1 MKILLTGGSGF
12 LGSHVADELTKKG
25 HQVTIFD
32 NKKSI
37 WANKKQKIIIGDI
50 RNLKKLNSAVKGKDF
65 IYHFAA
71 LADLNEAKSKPLKT
85 VEINILGTVNL
96 LNLAKKNNVK
106 RFVYASTIYVVSE
119 NGGFY
124 RSSKKASED
133 YIEEFQK
140 TFNLDFTI
148 LRFGSLYGPRAD
160 ETNGVKKI
168 LRGAIKNNILI
179 YEGSKNAEREYIHV
193 QDAAKISAEVVKKKF
208 INKYL
213 TLTGKRKIKVKSLLQ
228 YLSKILKVKEK
239 IIYNNK
245 KDNGHYEKTPYNY
258 IPKKG
263 KKIFSSKNRNFLKEL
278 KDLVNELK

>member
-71 LADLNEAKSKPLKT
+71 LADLNEAKNKPLKT

-168 LRGAIKNNILI
+168 LRGAIKNNKLI

-228 YLSKILKVKEK
+228 YLSKILKVKKK

-245 KDNGHYEKTPYNY
+245 KNNGHYEKTPYNY

>member
-168 LRGAIKNNILI
+168 LRGAIKNNKLI